1 MATYTITTAV
11 NIDTL
16 AAKAGSDTYNI
27 NGGYLTVDQ
36 HTRYGTNQNTSASMG
51 NIALSATLGGTIEFN
66 STLVRIIPYNTG
78 TGNVPALGTTISQGS
93 ASGILLGVYSALNVA
108 PTTAGSAMPV
118 SGFVQIRQW
127 NSVAYAAGALTGI
140 GASATGVDRAGW
152 LEIVGVDALA
162 VTVNRL
168 NTFKVRG
175 DWFDLGTTDGTRATT
190 YQIPSNGAIVYL
202 PGVWVETA
210 ASSGVYEFYP
220 CAGSQTALLANVATD
235 ATRGKFCWIS
245 TAGLL
250 RFGHDGTN
258 LTGGYIPP
266 SGLRIRIPNIFFM
279 CCTAAGPTV
288 NVLPNAT
295 LATRYEFATT
305 GGGVLDIDKACINWY
320 MNINQPFS
328 VALTNTGILT
338 QLKMTECASP
348 IAWSQVGVG
357 QEAAN
362 AQFGLSMA
370 LCFAGGTMTDCTW
383 TSATLAASGRYIV
396 TMTDC
401 NGFTITNERL
411 RSLAARGNA
420 TTGAATLIRV
430 VESTW
435 TGCTIGG
442 GRVLMT
448 TCTDVTYTNSIYYDH
463 PATTTATANPMYAFD
478 LATNCLRIKI
488 DGLTFGGLV
497 LCQPYSG
504 ILNIG
509 AAGCTDIKL
518 RNIGTYASPLDLGGD
533 RLTNVAWTRV
543 TTTATVTTAT
553 AHGLKTN
560 DIVYV
565 IVSNDTAAIT
575 VGAKTVA
582 STPTTTTFTFTA
594 LNAGAAS
601 GLLSYYPTMSAA
613 LFVIAAAAAANDVE
627 IKRCYTPH
635 VRTNLY
641 TADNSTKNVL
651 IENVMGDYVSVPLT
665 PLLNEEVKGIFA
677 TPSLA
682 AQTSCYGT
690 HWFDCFTGN
699 NSPFTASLPWSRIT
713 TTAFVTSSNHLLRTG
728 ESINVISASS
738 TANQAVTYGIKSVT
752 AMTGSVFTIPA
763 TNSGQTTGL
772 LDFTPLSG
780 RVGLLMNESTADTAD
795 QYSVLTGSAAFT
807 SAGGLFMPI
816 VGQKVLFET
825 PNYIIGHTG
834 FALTQPVMAGGTITN
849 YDITY
854 ALDKNDGLGYGSGS
868 SSGTFHNYYYQRHS
882 GSGASLS
889 TNLSM
894 ISTAGVEVGDYVFG
908 TNVAPNAKVMSIS
921 NATTVVV
928 DRANIGIPA
937 GILSFTYLPNETN
950 INPALGFKK
959 KIQIAT
965 SASNATAITSLF
977 AYTLNTTG
985 SRAYQ
990 YPLDLVPLTI
1000 TNLRNPSEVRV
1011 FEYNTTNEIVG
1022 SESVVSGS
1030 YTTTID
1036 VAAYPVID
1044 IAILSL
1050 GYQNLRYL
1058 SQSLGTGLTLQAA
1071 QIIDRQYNN
1080 P

>member
-1 MATYTITTAV
+1 MTTYTITTAV

-36 HTRYGTNQNTSASMG
+36 HTRYGTNQNTSAGMG

-127 NSVAYAAGALTGI
+127 NSVAYAAGVLTGI

-266 SGLRIRIPNIFFM
+266 SGLRIRIPNIFFV
-279 CCTAAGPTV
+279 CCTAAGLTV

-338 QLKMTECASP
+338 QMLMTECASP

-383 TSATLAASGRYIV
+383 TSATLAGSGRYIV

-401 NGFTITNERL
+401 NGFTITNERR

-497 LCQPYSG
+497 MCQPYSG

-518 RNIGTYASPLDLGGD
+518 RNLGTYAAPLDLGGGQRND
-533 RLTNVAWTRV
+533 VAWGRV
-543 TTTATVTTAT
+543 TTTATVTTPT
-553 AHGLKTN
+553 AHGLKAN

-565 IVSNDTAAIT
+565 IISSDTGAIT
-575 VGAKTVA
+575 VGSKTVA
-582 STPTTTTFTFTA
+582 SAPTSTTFTFTC

-601 GLLSYYPTMSAA
+601 GIVTYYPTMSAT

-690 HWFDCFTGN
+690 HWFDVFTGD
-699 NSPFTASLPWSRIT
+699 NSPLTTSVNWSRVT
-713 TTAFVTSSNHLLRTG
+713 TTAAVTSSLHNLRTG
-728 ESINVISASS
+728 VFVSVISSS
-738 TANQAVTYGIKSVT
+738 ANNNTAVIMGQKTIT
-752 AMTGSVFTIPA
+752 ATSSSIFTF
-763 TNSGQTTGL
+763 TCLNSGQTNGT
-772 LDFTPLSG
+772 LSFVNLAS
-780 RVGLLMNESTADTAD
+780 RFGLLMNESTAETAA
-795 QYSVLTGSAAFT
+795 QYSILSGTAAFT
-807 SAGGLFMPI
+807 SAGGLYMPI
-816 VGQKVLFET
+816 RSQSIMFET
-825 PNYIIGHTG
+825 PNYLKGHTG
-834 FALTQPVMAGGTITN
+834 FPIAIPVMGGGTLAN
-849 YDITY
+849 YNIFY
-854 ALDKNDGLGYGSGS
+854 AIDKNVGLGYGTGS
-868 SSGTFHNYYYQRHS
+868 SSGSFENFAYQRS
-882 GSGASLS
+882 GGGGSLAS
-889 TNLSM
+889 TNITMLN
-894 ISTAGVEVGDYVFG
+894 TLGVQSGNYVFG
-908 TNVAPNAKVMSIS
+908 TNVGPNARVTQIT
-921 NATTVVV
+921 NGTTVVV
-928 DRANIGIPA
+928 DRPNIGTVS
-937 GILSFTYLPNETN
+937 GILTFCNLPNETS
-950 INPALGFKK
+950 IDPSLGFKM
-959 KIQIAT
+959 KINIIT
-965 SASNATAITSLF
+965 SESNATAISSLY
-977 AYTLNTTG
+977 AYTLSTTS
-985 SRAYQ
+985 SRGNL

-1000 TNLRNPSEVRV
+1000 TNLKNPSEVRV
-1011 FEYNTTNEIVG
+1011 FNYNTTTEIDG
-1022 SESVVSGS
+1022 TENITSGT
-1030 YTTTID
+1030 YTTNID
-1036 VAAYPVID
+1036 AGTYPVVD
-1044 IAILSL
+1044 ISILSL
-1050 GYQNLRYL
+1050 GYQNTRLL
-1058 SQSLGTGLTLQAA
+1058 SQSLGSGLTLQAA
-1071 QIIDRQYNN
+1071 QVIDRQYNN